1 MSSHHLRQVQVDFS
15 GGPVAR
21 TPPSRAGDVGSIFG
35 WVTKIPHAKGQL
47 SPCTTT
53 KKKAPA
59 PQQRVSRV
67 KKRKSQLQGNEVS
80 I

>member
-53 KKKAPA
+53 KKKSPSATA
-59 PQQRVSRV
+59 
-67 KKRKSQLQGNEVS
+67 KSQQSQEKKKSTPGK
-80 I
+80 